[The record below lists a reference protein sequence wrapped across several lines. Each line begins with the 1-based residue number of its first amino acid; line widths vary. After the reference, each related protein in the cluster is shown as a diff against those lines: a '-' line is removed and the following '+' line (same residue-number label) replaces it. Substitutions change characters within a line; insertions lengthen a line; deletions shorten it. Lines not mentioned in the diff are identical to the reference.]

1 MLITRVIDMSENES
15 FDKFLN
21 NKKILFAGSAAI
33 GGILSGLIITSLP
46 GVINDNFF
54 SWVLS
59 GALDTALIGAMVVYA
74 QNYYQTK
81 SFNIT
86 SGLKQAFKKGLVAG
100 FVGGIAAYIGMYLF
114 GAGNF
119 GRSIGWA
126 ISGGVAG
133 FVVSGQVPNLKQP
146 TAIAAGAIGG
156 FVGCMIMYMDFGY
169 TLGVAITGAAI
180 GLMVAMAEVIF
191 RKNWLD
197 VEIFSEVLG
206 SGLNLSKPINQ
217 YTLTIGSD
225 PITIGSRNGMD
236 INLKSNTRSSNAH
249 AASIYVENEK
259 VIFHD
264 LITSAKTE
272 LMADIPFRFY
282 ECLIKLGG

>member
-1 MLITRVIDMSENES
+1 MSGNES
-15 FDKFLN
+15 FDKLLH
-21 NKKILFAGSAAI
+21 NKKILFAGSAAM

-46 GVINDNFF
+46 GVINNAFF
-54 SWVLS
+54 SWVFS
-59 GALDTALIGAMVVYA
+59 GALDAALIGAMVVYA

-81 SFNIT
+81 SYNIT

-100 FVGGIAAYIGMYLF
+100 FIGGIVAYISMYLF
-114 GAGNF
+114 GSGNF

-156 FVGCMIMYMDFGY
+156 FVGCMFMYMDFGY

-197 VEIFSEVLG
+197 VEIYSEILG
-206 SGLNLSKPINQ
+206 SGLNLAKPIHQ
-217 YTLTIGSD
+217 FTLTIGRD
-225 PITIGSRNGMD
+225 PITIGSRDGMD
-236 INLKSNTRSSNAH
+236 IKLKSNPKSSNAH

-259 VIFHD
+259 TIFHD
-264 LITSAKTE
+264 LISNAKTE
-272 LMADIPFRFY
+272 LVTDIPFQFD